1 MKKKIF
7 FQKSLILFI
16 LLLVCGIM
24 FAGAIFVMVSFLL
37 NINKANNISF
47 WLLFL
52 VIVFVAVYLGY
63 TIIRFVRNRI
73 IFTEEKLYVPENW
86 GGKDVKFQYK
96 VIVDFTEIKEVFI
109 TESCNNSLN
118 KAMPLQ
124 VLPMP
129 YIVIECKNGK
139 QKAINVFYYSKKQTI
154 KIIETIIEYSK
165 LNNNI
170 FTLKTAEQIFAEYIS
185 NKKQDKKS

>member
-24 FAGAIFVMVSFLL
+24 FAGAIFVIVSFLL
-37 NINKANNISF
+37 HINKANNISF

-63 TIIRFVRNRI
+63 TIIRLVRNRI

>member
-24 FAGAIFVMVSFLL
+24 FAGAIFVIVSFLL

-63 TIIRFVRNRI
+63 TIIRLVRNRI

-118 KAMPLQ
+118 KAMSLQ

>member
-7 FQKSLILFI
+7 FQKSLILFM

-24 FAGAIFVMVSFLL
+24 FAGAIFVIVSFLL
-37 NINKANNISF
+37 NINKTNNISF

-52 VIVFVAVYLGY
+52 VIVFVAAYFGY
-63 TIIRFVRNRI
+63 TIIRLARNRI

>member
-63 TIIRFVRNRI
+63 TIIRLVRNRI

>member
-24 FAGAIFVMVSFLL
+24 FAGAIFVIVSFLL

-63 TIIRFVRNRI
+63 TIIRLVRNRI
-73 IFTEEKLYVPENW
+73 IFTEEKLYVPETW

-118 KAMPLQ
+118 KVMPLQ

>member
-24 FAGAIFVMVSFLL
+24 FAGAIFVIVSLLL

-63 TIIRFVRNRI
+63 TIIRLVRNRI

>member
-16 LLLVCGIM
+16 LLLICGIM
-24 FAGAIFVMVSFLL
+24 FAGAIFVIVSSLL
-37 NINKANNISF
+37 NINKANNIFF

-63 TIIRFVRNRI
+63 TIIRLARNRI

-170 FTLKTAEQIFAEYIS
+170 FNLKTAEQIFAEYIS

>member
-24 FAGAIFVMVSFLL
+24 FAGAIFVIVSFLL

-63 TIIRFVRNRI
+63 TIIRLARNRI

-118 KAMPLQ
+118 KAMSLQ